1 MTDKVAA
8 YRGRDAKRRANEN
21 AAAISQQAVDV
32 RSRAAAEILTC
43 CRISRKLLW
52 YLRVIMDAPNYVIL
66 KNENDHTT
74 LVNAVNKL
82 IDEGY
87 TPLGGLTVLTL
98 GSGSLVYIQAM
109 VSKRGATYSR
119 QI

>member
-1 MTDKVAA
+1 M
-8 YRGRDAKRRANEN
+8 RG
-21 AAAISQQAVDV
+21 
-32 RSRAAAEILTC
+32 RAAAEILTC
-43 CRISRKLLW
+43 CRKGRKLLW
-52 YLRVIMDAPNYVIL
+52 YLRVIMDAPNYVIQ

-98 GSGSLVYIQAM
+98 GSGSLVYISGDGLQARSD
-109 VSKRGATYSR
+109 VFAADLGALRPEPRGATAQVCRRPSFR
-119 QI
+119 PE